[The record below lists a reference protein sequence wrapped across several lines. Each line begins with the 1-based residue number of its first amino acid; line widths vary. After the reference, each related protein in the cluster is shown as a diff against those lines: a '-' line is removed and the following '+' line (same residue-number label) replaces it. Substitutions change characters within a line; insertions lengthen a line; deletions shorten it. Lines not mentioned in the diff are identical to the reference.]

1 LLVTPQQEIKG
12 SCPSGLAS
20 RSNKGKLAVSDISQI
35 VHGSL
40 RSTEQS
46 KEIAVAGS
54 PLGVLSSKGGYWII
68 LDLVTVVI
76 SATIAIVY
84 KFDASPVAE
93 VKGFWHGTLIH
104 GRSMSVLLAL
114 LCGFSF
120 ALIVTSRRYHLYTPI
135 RLTGILREQRLSAQ
149 ACLYSGLLLAGT
161 LYLIHAEDIS
171 RSVVLITVAL
181 VTVSLSLRR
190 LIYRLLIYRRFE
202 RGEGTRNVLIVGTGP
217 EAHALRHHLESLRHL
232 GYTFKGFIDFPG
244 PDSFSG
250 PDLRFAASSGDVVG
264 TLDTLFQSTRQH
276 FVDEIFFTTACERG
290 IVQDVLQQART
301 HGVDLRVVPDMYD
314 GLAWNSPIEYIG
326 QFPTIPLHRGHVP
339 EMGLLLKRVMDMV
352 MAGLTL
358 VILSPVLLAI
368 AVAVRLDSPGPV
380 FYSSERIGKKG
391 RVFRCIKFR
400 TMVRDAEK
408 RRADV
413 MHMNERD
420 GVLFKIADDPRIT
433 RLGRFLRRYSL
444 DELPQFINVF
454 RGEMSIVGPRP
465 PLASEV
471 REYKLSHLRRLDVM
485 PGITGL
491 WQVQARQDPSF
502 DNYISLDVAY
512 VDNWSI
518 LLDMKILLRTVAVV
532 LAGTGS

>member
-1 LLVTPQQEIKG
+1 
-12 SCPSGLAS
+12 
-20 RSNKGKLAVSDISQI
+20 VSDISQI

-46 KEIAVAGS
+46 QEIAGAGS
-54 PLGVLSSKGGYWII
+54 SLGVLSSKGGYWII
-68 LDLVTVVI
+68 LDIVTVVI
-76 SATIAIVY
+76 SAAIAIVY

-244 PDSFSG
+244 PHSFSG

-264 TLDTLFQSTRQH
+264 TLDTLFQNTRQH

-301 HGVDLRVVPDMYD
+301 HGVDLRVVPDMYE

-339 EMGLLLKRVMDMV
+339 EMGLLLKRAMDMV
-352 MAGLTL
+352 LAGLTL

-368 AVAVRLDSPGPV
+368 AVAVKLDSPGPV

-518 LLDMKILLRTVAVV
+518 LLDLKILLRTVAVV